1 MPRTVL
7 KVLFL
12 ACAVGVNL
20 LGGGGAGGALAASTD
35 FSQAAPQTVT
45 IEAENG
51 IAWYRA
57 DKRFVATGQARA
69 VRGLL
74 TVEGQRLVAFYQD
87 TAQAASDTL
96 SSSKSISRLE
106 AHGAARI
113 TRHDQRA
120 QAETALYDVT
130 SGLLILKAHNTR
142 ATLTTPAASLVARDT
157 ITYDTRT
164 LKATAVGDVIIRRL
178 QQDVKADR
186 VVAYMA
192 TVGGKT
198 TLKTA
203 EALGHVHIETDRE
216 KATAQKAYYDAV
228 QGEVVTLVGNV
239 VLLRDGHRLTGD
251 KAIFDLKSGVSRL
264 VGKEG
269 GRRIHAIIGSTDTH
283 LPPHT
288 QE

>member
-1 MPRTVL
+1 M
-7 KVLFL
+7 
-12 ACAVGVNL
+12 
-20 LGGGGAGGALAASTD
+20 
-35 FSQAAPQTVT
+35 
-45 IEAENG
+45 
-51 IAWYRA
+51 
-57 DKRFVATGQARA
+57 
-69 VRGLL
+69 
-74 TVEGQRLVAFYQD
+74 
-87 TAQAASDTL
+87 
-96 SSSKSISRLE
+96 
-106 AHGAARI
+106 
-113 TRHDQRA
+113 
-120 QAETALYDVT
+120 
-130 SGLLILKAHNTR
+130 
-142 ATLTTPAASLVARDT
+142 
-157 ITYDTRT
+157 
-164 LKATAVGDVIIRRL
+164 GDVVIRRL

-251 KAIFDLKSGVSRL
+251 KAIFDLKTGVSRL

-269 GRRIHAIIGSTDTH
+269 GRRIHAIIGSTDAH
-283 LPPHT
+283 LHPHT